1 VCSNHTTPTSLCWC
15 VVTVT
20 CRSPKPCDPGS
31 NPGIFANLKVDVM
44 FEDAKKAII
53 ASSQESSVYIG
64 CDSIRY
70 KKNKIWY
77 AKYSTVI
84 IVHKDSKH
92 GCQIYHQC
100 EDMPDYGNLKQR
112 LLTEVQFAVSAATEI
127 IDVLGKRH
135 LELHLD
141 INPNPKH
148 KSNVAVKEALG
159 WVRGSLGIEA
169 KIKPHGFAATHAAD
183 HIVRH

>member
-1 VCSNHTTPTSLCWC
+1 MTLSNQNWLADAKTAILESSPTS
-15 VVTVT
+15 
-20 CRSPKPCDPGS
+20 
-31 NPGIFANLKVDVM
+31 A
-44 FEDAKKAII
+44 
-53 ASSQESSVYIG
+53 VYIG

-70 KKNKIWY
+70 KKNGRWY

-84 IVHKDSKH
+84 ILHKDGRH
-92 GCQIYHQC
+92 GCQLFHDST
-100 EDMPDYGNLKQR
+100 DMDDYGNLKQR
-112 LLTEVQFAVSAATEI
+112 LLNEVMYAVSAATEI
-127 IDVLGKRH
+127 LDVLGDRH
-135 LELHLD
+135 MEIHLD

-183 HIVRH
+183 HVVRH